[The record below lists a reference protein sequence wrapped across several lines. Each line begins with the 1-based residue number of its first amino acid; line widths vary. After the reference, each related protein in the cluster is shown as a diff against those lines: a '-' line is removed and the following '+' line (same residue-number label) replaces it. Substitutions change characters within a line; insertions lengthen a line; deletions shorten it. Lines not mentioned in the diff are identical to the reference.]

1 MANSGLHLVGW
12 WTAAE
17 KEAEQLQVSAEPEG
31 EDVARIVD
39 AKRVQAG
46 WKERMEKERADKER
60 ATVLAAKSKA
70 VEPKDAA
77 SKCAHLATQESVI
90 DVDEVE
96 DVVAPVAER
105 ASSKAVSTSVGSSG
119 IKVSVQQLV

>member
-1 MANSGLHLVGW
+1 MVQIMD
-12 WTAAE
+12 AE
-17 KEAEQLQVSAEPEG
+17 W
-31 EDVARIVD
+31 
-39 AKRVQAG
+39 VQAG

-60 ATVLAAKSKA
+60 AAALAAKSKT
-70 VEPKDAA
+70 VEPEDTA
-77 SKCAHLATQESVI
+77 SKRVPPATQELAI
-90 DVDEVE
+90 DIDEVE

>member
-1 MANSGLHLVGW
+1 MVW
-12 WTAAE
+12 
-17 KEAEQLQVSAEPEG
+17 
-31 EDVARIVD
+31 IVD
-39 AKRVQAG
+39 AEWVQAG
-46 WKERMEKERADKER
+46 WKERMEKEWADKER
-60 ATVLAAKSKA
+60 AAALVAKLKM
-70 VEPKDAA
+70 VEPEDAA
-77 SKCAHLATQESVI
+77 SKCVPLAMQESAI